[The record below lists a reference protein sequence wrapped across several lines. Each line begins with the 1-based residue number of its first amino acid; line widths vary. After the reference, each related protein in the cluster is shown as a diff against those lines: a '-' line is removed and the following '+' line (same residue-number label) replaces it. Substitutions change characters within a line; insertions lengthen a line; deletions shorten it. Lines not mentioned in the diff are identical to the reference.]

1 MNATRHPSR
10 SLDYIAHMFEAT
22 RLARSYVKAMNKDA
36 FLADRKTQQ
45 AVMLN
50 LVVIGEAASQLVE
63 VHPDFALRHSEI
75 PWTKIRGMRNRMA
88 HGYFNVNLDIVWD
101 TVQQDLP
108 DLEAQLV
115 RIE

>member
-10 SLDYIAHMFEAT
+10 SLDYIAHMLEAT

-50 LVVIGEAASQLVE
+50 QIG
-63 VHPDFALRHSEI
+63 R
-75 PWTKIRGMRNRMA
+75 A
-88 HGYFNVNLDIVWD
+88 HV
-101 TVQQDLP
+101 
-108 DLEAQLV
+108 
-115 RIE
+115 